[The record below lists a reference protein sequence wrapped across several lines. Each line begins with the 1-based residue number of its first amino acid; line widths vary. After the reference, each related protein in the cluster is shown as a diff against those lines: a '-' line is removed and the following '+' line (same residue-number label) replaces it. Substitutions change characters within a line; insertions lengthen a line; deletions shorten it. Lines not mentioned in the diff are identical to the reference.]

1 VARYRVF
8 FEGSDE
14 DGYTASSP
22 DLPGVRVAGATQ
34 DEVKQRLREAIAK
47 REAERRQTR
56 DRAREQPDAGNALV
70 MDPDAA

>member
-1 VARYRVF
+1 MARYRVF

-14 DGYTASSP
+14 EGYSASSP

-47 REAERRQTR
+47 REAEKRQTR
-56 DRAREQPDAGNALV
+56 DRAHERTDAGNAMV

>member
-1 VARYRVF
+1 MARYRVI

-14 DGYTASSP
+14 EGYTASSP
-22 DLPGVRVAGATQ
+22 DLRGVRVAGATQ

-47 REAERRQTR
+47 REAEKRQTR
-56 DRAREQPDAGNALV
+56 DRAHERPDAGHALV

>member
-1 VARYRVF
+1 VI

-14 DGYTASSP
+14 DGYSASSP
-22 DLPGVRVAGATQ
+22 DLPRVRGAGATQ
-34 DEVKQRLREAIAK
+34 DEAKQRMLEAIAK

-56 DRAREQPDAGNALV
+56 ERAHERPDAGNAMV